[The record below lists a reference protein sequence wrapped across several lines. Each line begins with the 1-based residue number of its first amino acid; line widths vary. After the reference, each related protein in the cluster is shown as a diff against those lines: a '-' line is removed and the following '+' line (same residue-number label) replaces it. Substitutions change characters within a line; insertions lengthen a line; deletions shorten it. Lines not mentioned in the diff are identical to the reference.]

1 MTQAKTP
8 TQWFNPHILRWARER
23 LRLTPEEVEQEA
35 KKLKRRYYETVTAEE
50 VCSWERGQG
59 EPSMGQLETLGE
71 IYICPV
77 GYFFL
82 DSIPEERLPLS
93 FRGLS
98 EGKETQL
105 SSLTLQ
111 TLERFT
117 DLTRWTVDLIRGTEE
132 AWVVR
137 IRPGEV
143 EPSVRYAEEMALE
156 YRQRLGWTEEVR
168 AKLGED
174 AREAFKWWRH
184 TLEDQGIFCFEM
196 PLNPRDVRGASL
208 WCEEYPFI
216 LVNHRDAEAAA
227 GRLFTLLHEFAHLI
241 SARGEGIAC
250 DFRGVRRGENPEPF
264 TNRFA
269 ARMLLPPDELRQ
281 HLHAIGKGGYREDWP
296 DRLIDE
302 IRKPFMVSRDVVAI
316 TLQEIRLAPHDFY
329 DRKRAKWEARRPWGR
344 GGRRP
349 TQRERALQEFGYS
362 LSRLLAR
369 ASSKPE
375 FSWIDAA
382 SFVGMKTEKI
392 EEFLR
397 WISSPDK

>member
-1 MTQAKTP
+1 MALERTEL
-8 TQWFNPHILRWARER
+8 WFNPEVLRWARER
-23 LRLTPEEVEQEA
+23 LRLTPEDVEREA
-35 KKLKRRYYETVTAEE
+35 QKLKRRYYVPVTAEE
-50 VCSWERGQG
+50 VRSWEKGQG

-82 DSIPEERLPLS
+82 DSIPQKRLPLS

-105 SSLTLQ
+105 SSLTLR
-111 TLERFT
+111 TLERFS
-117 DLTRWTVDLIRGTEE
+117 DLARWTVDLIRGMEE
-132 AWVVR
+132 AWVVQ

-143 EPSVRYAEEMALE
+143 EASVRYAEEVALE

-174 AREAFKWWRH
+174 ARKAFQWWRR
-184 TLEDQGIFCFEM
+184 TLENLGIFCFEM
-196 PLNPRDVRGASL
+196 PLESRDIRGASL
-208 WCEEYPFI
+208 WYEGYPFI
-216 LVNHRDAEAAA
+216 LVNHQDTEAAS

-250 DFRGVRRGENPEPF
+250 DFRGTRRGENPEPF
-264 TNRFA
+264 ANRFA
-269 ARMLLPPDELRQ
+269 ARMLLTPDELRQ
-281 HLHAIGKGGYREDWP
+281 RLRDIGEERYREDWP
-296 DRLIDE
+296 DSLIDKL
-302 IRKPFMVSRDVVAI
+302 RAPFMISRDVVAI
-316 TLQEIRLAPHDFY
+316 TLQEIELAPSDFY
-329 DRKRAKWEARRPWGR
+329 DLKRVKWEARRPWGR

-349 TQRERALQEFGYS
+349 TQKERALQELGYS

-369 ASSKPE
+369 ASSKPQ

-382 SFVGMKTEKI
+382 SVVAIKTEKM

-397 WISSPDK
+397 WVPRHDE